1 MQHVKMTATNF
12 VHEAG
17 PGSATRSPGQ
27 AILPMLV
34 PFPMACF
41 VGALVTDLAYWQTPD
56 VLWERF
62 SIWLVTVGMILSA
75 VAAIAGVIDLVRG
88 RRMRNLAWPHA
99 VGYVL
104 AVGLSLINAF
114 VHSRDGYTAVVP
126 TGLALSALVVVILL
140 FTGWFGSALVRR
152 NLVGAD
158 R

>member
-12 VHEAG
+12 VHEA
-17 PGSATRSPGQ
+17 SPGLATKSQ

-34 PFPMACF
+34 PFPIACF
-41 VGALVTDLAYWQTPD
+41 VGALVTDLVYWQTPD

-75 VAAIAGVIDLVRG
+75 VAAIAGVIDLVSG
-88 RRMRNLAWPHA
+88 RSMRNLAWPHA
-99 VGYVL
+99 VGYLL

-114 VHSRDGYTAVVP
+114 IHSRDGYTAIVP
-126 TGLALSALVVVILL
+126 TGLTLSALVVVILL

-152 NLVGAD
+152 NLAGVN

>member
-12 VHEAG
+12 VHEA
-17 PGSATRSPGQ
+17 SPGLATKSQ

-34 PFPMACF
+34 PFPIACF
-41 VGALVTDLAYWQTPD
+41 AGALVTDLAYWQTTD

-62 SIWLVTVGMILSA
+62 SIWLVTVGMILA
-75 VAAIAGVIDLVRG
+75 GVAAIAGVIDLVSG
-88 RRMRNLAWPHA
+88 RSMRNLAWPHA

-114 VHSRDGYTAVVP
+114 VHSRDGYTAIVP

-152 NLVGAD
+152 NLAGAD

>member
-17 PGSATRSPGQ
+17 PGFATKSQ
-27 AILPMLV
+27 AIFPMLV
-34 PFPMACF
+34 PFPIACF
-41 VGALVTDLAYWQTPD
+41 VGALVTDLAYWQTTD

-62 SIWLVTVGMILSA
+62 SIWLVTVGMILA
-75 VAAIAGVIDLVRG
+75 GVAAIAGVIDLVSG
-88 RRMRNLAWPHA
+88 RSMRNLAWPHA

-114 VHSRDGYTAVVP
+114 VHSRDGYTAIVP

-152 NLVGAD
+152 NLAGAD